1 MAAQSRGRTVTD
13 GLANVGLE
21 LRLGQALGPGLGPE
35 LELAPDFHSDNDR
48 GKALTDAVVTRH
60 KRYTSGYLPD
70 ESADDIDVEIKRL
83 QLKTAKVKKR
93 STYEG

>member
-1 MAAQSRGRTVTD
+1 M
-13 GLANVGLE
+13 E
-21 LRLGQALGPGLGPE
+21 P
-35 LELAPDFHSDNDR
+35 APDFRSDNDR

-93 STYEG
+93 LARMRVKLAAIMANLYVILLCPIICRRTVCLPK